1 MIKEA
6 IDRLVKG
13 QDLSVEESMQ
23 CVDMIMSGQAT
34 QAQIGAFLAAMSLKG
49 ETVDEIT
56 GAALAMRSKAQKL
69 ELDDVYCVDTCGT
82 GGDKA
87 ETFNI
92 STAAAFVAA
101 AAGVPVAKHGNRSVS
116 SLCGSADVLEAL
128 GIITDM
134 PPHYT
139 AQSIKEIGIGFMFAP
154 MYHTAMKHA
163 AGPRKELGIRTI
175 FNILGPL
182 SNPAGTKGQV
192 LGIYD
197 GAMVRPIA
205 QVLSKLGA
213 DRAMVVHGTDG
224 LDEITISGETMIA
237 EINGGDIIEYTISPE
252 RFGMERA
259 AKGALKGGDAQHN
272 AAIIRAIFE
281 GQKGAYRDAVVLN
294 GAAAIYVGKKAET
307 LEQAVA
313 LAQKLIDDGR
323 ASAKLN
329 QFIEFCRRY
338 DIQRRK
344 EMA

>member
-6 IDRLVKG
+6 IDMLVKG
-13 QDLSVEESMQ
+13 QDLSLEQAMQ

-56 GAALAMRSKAQKL
+56 GAALAMRSKAQRL
-69 ELDDVYCVDTCGT
+69 ELDMYCVDTCGT

-116 SLCGSADVLEAL
+116 SRCGSADVLEAL

-134 PPHYT
+134 PPSYT
-139 AQSIKEIGIGFMFAP
+139 AQCIKEVGIGFMFAP
-154 MYHTAMKHA
+154 VYHTAMKHA

-182 SNPAGTKGQV
+182 TNPAGTKGQV
-192 LGIYD
+192 LGVYD

-205 QVLSKLGA
+205 QVLAKLGT

-224 LDEITISGETMIA
+224 LDEITVAGETMVA
-237 EINGGDIIEYTISPE
+237 EINGESIAEYTIAPE
-252 RFGMERA
+252 HFGLERA
-259 AKGALKGGDAQHN
+259 TKEALKGGDPQHN
-272 AAIIRAIFE
+272 AAIIRSVFN
-281 GQKGAYRDAVVLN
+281 GQKGAYRDAVILN
-294 GAAAIYVGKKAET
+294 SAAAIYVGKKAET
-307 LEQAVA
+307 LEEAVD
-313 LAQKLIDDGR
+313 LAQKLIDDGS
-323 ASAKLN
+323 AGAKLN
-329 QFIEFCRRY
+329 QLIEFCNRY
-338 DIQRRK
+338 DKQRQQA
-344 EMA
+344 MV